1 MNLDSLPRPETIH
14 VTAPGATTRP
24 SPQTMPQ
31 RSPFAIQELLG
42 LGSDSSRSSGVVS
55 AVTPSLYHGVGQT
68 PFTADPHQMQMAA
81 SRMAY
86 FNAHAAVAA
95 AFLPHQ
101 MAASA
106 AGGPLQLHPQTTAG
120 FPHLKSTFGS
130 ASSPCLP
137 GGVDHSKDFT
147 IENINGY
154 GKKKKKKRRHSRTI
168 FTSYQL
174 DELEKAFK
182 EAHYPD
188 VYARE
193 MLSLKTDLP
202 EDRIQVWFQNRRA
215 KWRKTEKCWGR
226 STIMAE
232 YGLYGAMVRH
242 SLPLPDTIL
251 KSAKENES
259 VAPWLLGMHKKSLEA
274 AEALKSSEENSDRE
288 ETRTEASDISAGSSL
303 NNHGLSPIK
312 SPGLYPPG
320 STNCGS
326 TSSSSSNHLSSNSN
340 GVLSSHHGAAS
351 GSALSHLSPGSAS
364 SPINS
369 PSAASITPP
378 PPALSAGSL
387 AGRHRTSPM
396 MQSGGILGSHH
407 TAHHPHHHHSH
418 TSSSTSSGMN
428 PSQHHSP
435 IDSKEFKLTTGTTSP
450 TSANSGPTGS
460 SATNSYH
467 PENDPEVFRWV
478 DYRDPVSYIR
488 NNSIACLRAKAQEHQ
503 ARLLNSGLLLQV
515 RSLAGLQNPLHHHQ
529 QQQQHHQ
536 MQHQNASSASSPG
549 GSNHPACDTN
559 GNNLLLAANA
569 AQHHQQ
575 QQQLHNSSAS
585 VEGLN
590 LAAID
595 QQRSEANSSNGSAI
609 SIKCRSNSPNVATF

>member
-24 SPQTMPQ
+24 PQNMPQ

-42 LGSDSSRSSGVVS
+42 LSDSSRASGVVS
-55 AVTPSLYHGVGQT
+55 AVTPSLYPSVGQT
-68 PFTADPHQMQMAA
+68 PFSADPHQMQMAA

-95 AFLPHQ
+95 AFLPHN
-101 MAASA
+101 MAATA
-106 AGGPLQLHPQTTAG
+106 AGGSLQLHPQSTAG

-130 ASSPCLP
+130 STGACLP
-137 GGVDHSKDFT
+137 GGVDSSKDFSM
-147 IENINGY
+147 ENINGY

-274 AEALKSSEENSDRE
+274 AETLKNSEDNSDRE
-288 ETRTEASDISAGSSL
+288 ETRTEASDISASSSL
-303 NNHGLSPIK
+303 NNRGTSPIK
-312 SPGLYPPG
+312 SPGINPPG
-320 STNCGS
+320 STNNGCTNNS
-326 TSSSSSNHLSSNSN
+326 SNLCPSSSVNSVHN
-340 GVLSSHHGAAS
+340 THHSANPS
-351 GSALSHLSPGSAS
+351 TSALSHLSPASAH

-369 PSAASITPP
+369 SSTTSITPP
-378 PPALSAGSL
+378 P
-387 AGRHRTSPM
+387 RHRTSPLVTLSTG
-396 MQSGGILGSHH
+396 QPQPGSLGPSHHHHHHH
-407 TAHHPHHHHSH
+407 TAHH
-418 TSSSTSSGMN
+418 
-428 PSQHHSP
+428 HSP
-435 IDSKEFKLTTGTTSP
+435 VDSKEFKLASTSP
-450 TSANSGPTGS
+450 SGS
-460 SATNSYH
+460 SYH
-467 PENDPEVFRWV
+467 HDNDPEAFRWV

-515 RSLAGLQNPLHHHQ
+515 RSLAGLQNPMHH
-529 QQQQHHQ
+529 
-536 MQHQNASSASSPG
+536 SSTSASGNMSSPQ
-549 GSNHPACDTN
+549 PCDTN
-559 GNNLLLAANA
+559 GNTLLLT
-569 AQHHQQ
+569 
-575 QQQLHNSSAS
+575 NSSQHS
-585 VEGLN
+585 LSQENIN

-595 QQRSEANSSNGSAI
+595 RQRSEANSSNGSAI